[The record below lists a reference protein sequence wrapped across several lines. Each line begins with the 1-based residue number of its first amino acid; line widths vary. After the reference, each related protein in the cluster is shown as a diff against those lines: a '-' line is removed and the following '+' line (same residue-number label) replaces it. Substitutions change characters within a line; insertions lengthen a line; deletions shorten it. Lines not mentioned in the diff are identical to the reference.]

1 MRYDMRNVNTIT
13 LVSGSNIVIPH
24 KSDGSQ
30 KIWIQL
36 TVDGKLSNYYPYGTV
51 SDYFELPTIP
61 RATTPTLNPSTVEV
75 GKSISISLPRASN
88 NFTHKLYH
96 GFYDTTWTEFASGV
110 ETSATLVVP
119 ISWANKM
126 TDCATSWGQIKCET
140 YSGDTYIGEKIVRF
154 NVELPE
160 TMVPTVDSISISE
173 GVEGLAAKFGA
184 YIQNNS
190 KLRIVSSGTGIMG
203 STITTYNVEVLGMT
217 YTGEDIITNV
227 INQSGNIDVKVTVT
241 DSRGRKGSKTTTI
254 PITAYFL
261 PTIVSFTAFRADSSG
276 NEKNGSK
283 NLKCVYNF
291 KIAPC
296 GNKNNKNFKIEYKKT
311 SASMWTTVTSGAVYE
326 ANTSCM
332 KNDILQLEYAYEV
345 RLTLT
350 DYFGIPVTYTVKVGA
365 EVVPIAVYPNGKGIG
380 FGGYP
385 TGEAFQVFM
394 AAQFYKTL
402 TLMDV
407 DGDGTNINLL
417 NRLNEIDDNFIAM
430 SSEETK
436 THELFLGKPIYTK
449 TFKFDTILSNTV
461 ISKLHSISNVDN
473 IWIDLSNSYMQALSN
488 GYSVPVVSNMY
499 YGKIGSGNN
508 WSVAV
513 DKTSFYLYADSGWN
527 DNWVKFITVRYT
539 KTTD

>member
-296 GNKNNKNFKIEYKKT
+296 GNKNNN
-311 SASMWTTVTSGAVYE
+311 TTVTETTTSTGNAKVE
-326 ANTSCM
+326 NTEKTTEKNST
-332 KNDILQLEYAYEV
+332 KNDGGVLEDVGAGIGEAGDDV
-345 RLTLT
+345 IDGAADAVDRLT
-350 DYFGIPVTYTVKVGA
+350 DDGIDSENT
-365 EVVPIAVYPNGKGIG
+365 EN
-380 FGGYP
+380 
-385 TGEAFQVFM
+385 
-394 AAQFYKTL
+394 
-402 TLMDV
+402 
-407 DGDGTNINLL
+407 TN
-417 NRLNEIDDNFIAM
+417 A
-430 SSEETK
+430 
-436 THELFLGKPIYTK
+436 G
-449 TFKFDTILSNTV
+449 V
-461 ISKLHSISNVDN
+461 
-473 IWIDLSNSYMQALSN
+473 Q
-488 GYSVPVVSNMY
+488 
-499 YGKIGSGNN
+499 
-508 WSVAV
+508 
-513 DKTSFYLYADSGWN
+513 
-527 DNWVKFITVRYT
+527 
-539 KTTD
+539 